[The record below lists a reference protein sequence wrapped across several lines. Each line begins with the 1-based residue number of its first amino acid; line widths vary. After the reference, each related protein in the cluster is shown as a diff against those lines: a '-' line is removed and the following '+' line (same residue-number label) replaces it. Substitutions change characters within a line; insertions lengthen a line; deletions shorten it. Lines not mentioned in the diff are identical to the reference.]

1 MHAISVKYLRNK
13 LPFIRSELKKGTT
26 FLIIYKSQP
35 IAKLE
40 PVENFEDFEEATDEE
55 WEQATVDDM
64 WNELDTPSKEEITY
78 YKSIIESNK
87 KKK

>member
-13 LPFIRSELKKGTT
+13 LPFIRSELKKGTS

-40 PVENFEDFEEATDEE
+40 PVESFENLAEATDEE
-55 WEQATVDDM
+55 WEQAAVDDM
-64 WNELDTPSKEEITY
+64 WDEADTPSKEEIAY
-78 YKSIIESNK
+78 YTSLIGLNK
-87 KKK
+87 QAK